1 MRDKLV
7 SRICIWDDDDVYDDI
22 GESGEAKAR
31 VGLGVMY

>member
-1 MRDKLV
+1 MLDKRV
-7 SRICIWDDDDVYDDI
+7 SCIWDDDDDVYDDI